1 MDYLWKKNKLPAY
14 LASSPL
20 LLAAAAAL
28 LIGIVATFAMHN
40 YQLEKRLMMEALQQ
54 KANTLMRVIRSSA
67 KAALFMEMRRNP
79 DQTIDLPGQMEQLIK
94 HISDDPDILFLCIA
108 DDSGKIIAH
117 SDQERIGG
125 QISLINSE
133 QGSMGSFSKITYLIG
148 SIEGFDRVFAAYALT
163 SLIPGSPVDDSFGH
177 GPGMGMEL
185 GAHHMRGRMNLP
197 PTYLEQF
204 AGKQYLITLGLNTS
218 EYDQALGRLRGQI
231 LLLSMA
237 MLLVGFGGWLS
248 LAVVQGYKVSQKTI
262 NEVQTYTA
270 LLVAQLPIG
279 VIATEPDGKIE
290 TWNAATVT
298 LTGIASSKALG
309 KKPAEVL
316 PAELALFFAVPEK
329 IETEADGPALVTQ
342 TLPIVLAGIR
352 RVLFCQPL
360 KLADTA
366 QAYRGHVLLLSDLT
380 EITTLEQRMQEN
392 ERMAAIGRM
401 AGGVA
406 HEVRN
411 PLSSIKGLAYILKSR
426 FPEGSKDRES
436 ANLLIQETERMNR
449 TITEMLSFTR
459 SSELNLQPV
468 ALGELLRQTL
478 ILLQADLQ
486 DHAITVDFRPAAELP
501 DILGDADKLR
511 QVVMNILLN
520 AQQSMEEGGIITVDV
535 HVDQQTKLLSIRIS
549 DTGRGIPPEQL
560 AQVFHP
566 YFTTRQDG
574 TGIGLTISQKI
585 VTDHQG
591 AIEIQSEPGKGT
603 TVIIRFPISSIN
615 KAASPSSV

>member
-1 MDYLWKKNKLPAY
+1 
-14 LASSPL
+14 
-20 LLAAAAAL
+20 
-28 LIGIVATFAMHN
+28 
-40 YQLEKRLMMEALQQ
+40 
-54 KANTLMRVIRSSA
+54 
-67 KAALFMEMRRNP
+67 
-79 DQTIDLPGQMEQLIK
+79 
-94 HISDDPDILFLCIA
+94 
-108 DDSGKIIAH
+108 
-117 SDQERIGG
+117 
-125 QISLINSE
+125 
-133 QGSMGSFSKITYLIG
+133 
-148 SIEGFDRVFAAYALT
+148 
-163 SLIPGSPVDDSFGH
+163 
-177 GPGMGMEL
+177 
-185 GAHHMRGRMNLP
+185 
-197 PTYLEQF
+197 
-204 AGKQYLITLGLNTS
+204 
-218 EYDQALGRLRGQI
+218 
-231 LLLSMA
+231 MA

-426 FPEGSKDRES
+426 FPEGKCQSAYSRNGTHES
-436 ANLLIQETERMNR
+436 HHN
-449 TITEMLSFTR
+449 
-459 SSELNLQPV
+459 
-468 ALGELLRQTL
+468 
-478 ILLQADLQ
+478 
-486 DHAITVDFRPAAELP
+486 
-501 DILGDADKLR
+501 
-511 QVVMNILLN
+511 
-520 AQQSMEEGGIITVDV
+520 
-535 HVDQQTKLLSIRIS
+535 
-549 DTGRGIPPEQL
+549 
-560 AQVFHP
+560 
-566 YFTTRQDG
+566 
-574 TGIGLTISQKI
+574 
-585 VTDHQG
+585 
-591 AIEIQSEPGKGT
+591 
-603 TVIIRFPISSIN
+603 
-615 KAASPSSV
+615 